1 MTSSWFH
8 RQGTL
13 YANLHDWF
21 WKSDHDFLIAIL
33 SKFLSVMH
41 AFRDNEVLLQAGYD
55 VISLPG
61 GASRYFTW
69 RILKERAW
77 LPDSVPYFRDNEVLL
92 QVWRHSDFVTR
103 GRFRLF
109 LITDSERATLSFHV
123 QLTLFVYLER
133 FRRYSIFCIWLG
145 FPYIL
150 GDELVGFFG
159 QNNPQNVKWVKN
171 TCWEGTSELTRLD
184 CIFYVFVLFLYL
196 NLECEE
202 LSDYASKM
210 PDTSDNTL
218 RDFFFFLQSRSTS
231 YTNAT
236 EALSRLFAANSHSA
250 NHPDVHNPILTV
262 VI

>member
-1 MTSSWFH
+1 M
-8 RQGTL
+8 Q
-13 YANLHDWF
+13 NLPLILWNLVRFKGSLHTILHNGF
-21 WKSDHDFLIAIL
+21 WKSEHDFLIAIPIN
-33 SKFLSVMH
+33 FIFAMH
-41 AFRDNEVLLQAGYD
+41 GFRDNDVLMQAEYNVI
-55 VISLPG
+55 VISPPG
-61 GASRYFTW
+61 GA
-69 RILKERAW
+69 
-77 LPDSVPYFRDNEVLL
+77 
-92 QVWRHSDFVTR
+92 TR
-103 GRFRLF
+103 NF
-109 LITDSERATLSFHV
+109 LMADSERATLSFHV